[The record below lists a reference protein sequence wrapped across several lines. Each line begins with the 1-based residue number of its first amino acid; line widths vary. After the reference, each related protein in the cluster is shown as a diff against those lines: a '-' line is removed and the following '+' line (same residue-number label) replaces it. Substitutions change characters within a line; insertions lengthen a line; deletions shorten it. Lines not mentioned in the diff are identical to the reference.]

1 MKYSPEK
8 LTYPLQKKSCLED
21 DECFLLKCFLVRGK
35 HAFIFGGCNHRQH
48 PSLHPSQ
55 TVPGLVGVERRIAD
69 LQSFL
74 CHPGGVFFN
83 PHKKGF
89 PRSHEA
95 RVAKKNTKTQHV
107 HPVFFKQRFLF
118 GIFIA
123 FSEHIHM
130 KIERQKRR
138 K

>member
-95 RVAKKNTKTQHV
+95 RVAKKKHENSTCS
-107 HPVFFKQRFLF
+107 PSFF
-118 GIFIA
+118 
-123 FSEHIHM
+123 
-130 KIERQKRR
+130 
-138 K
+138 